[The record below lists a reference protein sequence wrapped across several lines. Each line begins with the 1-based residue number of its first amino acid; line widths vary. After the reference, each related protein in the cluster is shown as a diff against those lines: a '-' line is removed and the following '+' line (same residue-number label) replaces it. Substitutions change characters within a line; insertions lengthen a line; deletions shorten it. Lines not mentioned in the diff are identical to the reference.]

1 MQADFVPRA
10 VCARC
15 TRPVSVCVCE
25 GMVELDTRTRIVI
38 LQHPRE
44 SIVPINTARL
54 AELVFTHA
62 ERHVGIEF
70 AEDRDVVAALSSESA
85 PPILL
90 FPGEHTR
97 DLATE
102 APAGPVTL
110 VVIDGTWS
118 QAKKLLKKNPML
130 QRLPRYALAPA
141 EPSRYRIR
149 REPAPHCVSTIE
161 AIVAAVEALEKRD
174 ARVALAPFDNLV
186 EHQLRNAREVAQKRQ
201 LANRKTPLRPR
212 AARRLATRFDDLVVA
227 YGEANAW
234 PRGTAL
240 GPTPE
245 LAHWAAERISTG
257 ERFEARIRPE
267 NPLSPSFA
275 NHTRLPVE
283 LVLEGESRESFVLR
297 WNAFARPNDVLCC
310 WGYYASEL
318 VKEAGANVFE
328 HVDVRVIA
336 RQQLKKKSGDVL
348 ECARTLGAEPV
359 ECWAPGRTG
368 QRLAGVAAV
377 VRALL
382 ELARSPVSASC

>member
-1 MQADFVPRA
+1 MHADFVPRL
-10 VCARC
+10 VCIRC
-15 TRPVSVCVCE
+15 TRPQSVCVCD
-25 GMVELDTRTRIVI
+25 GMVELDTRTRIII

-54 AELVFTHA
+54 AELVFTRA

-70 AEDRDVVAALSSESA
+70 ADDRAVVAALSSASA

-97 DLATE
+97 DLATD
-102 APAGPVTL
+102 APEGPVTL

-118 QAKKLLKKNPML
+118 QAKKVLKKNPML

-161 AIVAAVEALEKRD
+161 AIVAAVEALEQRD
-174 ARVALAPFDNLV
+174 ARLALTPFDNLV

-212 AARRLATRFDDLVVA
+212 AARRLATRTEDLVVA

-234 PRGTAL
+234 PRGTPL

-245 LAHWAAERISTG
+245 LAHWAAERLSTG

-267 NPLSPSFA
+267 HPLSPSFT

-283 LVLEGESRESFVLR
+283 LLLGGESRDSFVAR
-297 WNAFARPNDVLCC
+297 WNAFTRPSDVLCC
-310 WGYYASEL
+310 WGHYASEL
-318 VKEAGANVFE
+318 VRQSGASVFE

-348 ECARTLGAEPV
+348 ECARTLEAELPESWV
-359 ECWAPGRTG
+359 PGRTG
-368 QRLAGVAAV
+368 ERLAGVAGV
-377 VRALL
+377 VKALL
-382 ELARSPVSASC
+382 ELAR